1 MEVTI
6 KGSAQELAGLVN
18 AIQSQP
24 PKTNIKIEAKE
35 EFKNAIKK
43 LE

>member
-1 MEVTI
+1 MEIII
-6 KGSAQELAGLVN
+6 KCDVQEITDLVK

-24 PKTNIKIEAKE
+24 LKTNIKIEAKE

-43 LE
+43 LK

>member
-1 MEVTI
+1 MEIII
-6 KGSAQELAGLVN
+6 KCDVQEIADLVN

>member
-1 MEVTI
+1 MEVKI
-6 KGSAQELAGLVN
+6 KGLAQEIADFVK

-24 PKTNIKIEAKE
+24 LKTNIKIEAKE